1 MSKKPRKPTNNP
13 DSKPEVGQFGLSKP
27 SSEIEALRL
36 EQLKASSPAASD
48 DRQHYIS
55 TEKHLHEAEAKYKAM
70 GWKGMEVEE
79 VEVPEDTFTTPKK
92 QIPQDDLDMT
102 PMVDVTFLLLIFFM
116 VTASFSLQK
125 SIQQPP
131 AKTDAPT
138 TAVTEDIE
146 VVDDYVEVIIDQNNI
161 YYVTTRDEEEKEA
174 PSEREMRSR
183 LKDAK
188 DNSTATRLIIK
199 AHLDCKHSRVVTAWD
214 AGIAVGM
221 NQIEIQTT
229 EQDF

>member
-1 MSKKPRKPTNNP
+1 MSKKPRKPSPNTGP
-13 DSKPEVGQFGLSKP
+13 KSEAEQFGLSKP
-27 SSEIEALRL
+27 SSEIDALRL
-36 EQLKASSPAASD
+36 EQLKAASHAASD
-48 DRQHYIS
+48 GQQHYIS

-70 GWKGMEVEE
+70 GWKGMELDEEE
-79 VEVPEDTFTTPKK
+79 VLEDNFAVTKK
-92 QIPQDDLDMT
+92 QIPVDDLDMT

-131 AKTDAPT
+131 AQTDAPT
-138 TAVTEDIE
+138 TVVNEIEE
-146 VVDDYVEVIIDQNNI
+146 VVDDYVEVTIDQNNN

-188 DNSTATRLIIK
+188 ETSTATRLIIK

-221 NQIEIQTT
+221 NKIEIQTT